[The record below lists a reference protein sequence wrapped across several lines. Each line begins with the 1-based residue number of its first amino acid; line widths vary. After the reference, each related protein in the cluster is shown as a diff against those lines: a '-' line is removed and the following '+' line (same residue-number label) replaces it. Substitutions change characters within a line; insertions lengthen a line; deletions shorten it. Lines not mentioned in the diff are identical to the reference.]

1 MMDSLYV
8 AWHYITFY
16 KIRTLILVA
25 CIVLIGGLPLALEII
40 LQESEVQL
48 RSRALSTPLLLGAKG
63 SALDLVM
70 NSLYYTDAVP
80 EFINI
85 GAATE
90 VAETDLAEPIL
101 IYVGFKARGYPIVGT
116 TIDYFDFRDFKLVK
130 GRPFVSLGEAVIGQE
145 LATELSLGVGN
156 SIVSSPETVFD
167 LAGVYPLKMK
177 IVGVLKKTHS
187 PDDRAVFVDIKTAW
201 VIQGLGHGHED
212 LNTIKDPSVIIS
224 RDDKTVTANAKLF
237 QYTEIT
243 EDNVNSFHFHGDQ
256 SEYPVTAVIAVPN
269 DTKSGTLLRGR
280 YIDNKSYQIF
290 PPKDVIDDLLQS
302 IFRVK
307 AIIDTVIVIVGFAT
321 LLAIIFIFILTLRM
335 RRQEILTIFK
345 LGCQRLTMVNL
356 VGAEVV
362 IILLFSGVVI
372 AGLMGVVSM
381 YSAEIARAV
390 VLN

>member
-1 MMDSLYV
+1 M
-8 AWHYITFY
+8 
-16 KIRTLILVA
+16 
-25 CIVLIGGLPLALEII
+25 
-40 LQESEVQL
+40 
-48 RSRALSTPLLLGAKG
+48 GAKG
-63 SALDLVM
+63 SALDLAM

-85 GAATE
+85 SAATE
-90 VAETDLAEPIL
+90 VAETDLAQPIL
-101 IYVGFKARGYPIVGT
+101 IYVRFKARGYPIVGT
-116 TIDYFDFRDFKLVK
+116 TIDYFDFRGFELAE
-130 GRPFVSLGEAVIGQE
+130 GRPFATLGECVIGEE
-145 LATELSLGVGN
+145 LAVGLGLGMGD
-156 SIVSSPETVFD
+156 SIVSSPESVFD

-201 VIQGLGHGHED
+201 VIQGLGHGHAD
-212 LNTIKDPSVIIS
+212 LNTIKDQTVIIN

-243 EDNVNSFHFHGDQ
+243 EANINSFHFHGDESQ
-256 SEYPVTAVIAVPN
+256 YPITAVIAVPY

-302 IFRVK
+302 IFRIK

-321 LLAIIFIFILTLRM
+321 LLAIIFIFVLTLRM
-335 RRQEILTIFK
+335 RRQEMQTIFK

-381 YSAEIARAV
+381 YSPEIARAV
-390 VLN
+390 VLS